1 MGFLVSQRNIEVDD
15 LNTTITSLR
24 ERIKTVEALNDQ
36 LRLSA
41 KSIYGHKRNFNPI
54 QTNDNH
60 VNVANEMSSQKS
72 AQPSSDLGFLVSQRN
87 VEVDD
92 LNTTITSAHEI
103 IKTVKAPNDQLRLLA
118 KSIDMEIKD
127 NFNPIQTNDNNFNV
141 AAHSFKDPS
150 QVNRLTESSPEVA
163 LYDNMTEQKKESKT
177 KCKLINGSKEWLG
190 RLPLIEIP
198 MIRNLV
204 KQPISQASNEQLQNQ
219 AERQYRPNKAKWVKQ
234 YYHRRGK
241 SNKSISHRAQPRMIN
256 SLVPEIW
263 QNFHTVTLRKCP
275 QNWDNY
281 FKLVCQITMS

>member
-1 MGFLVSQRNIEVDD
+1 MSSQKSAELSSDFGFLVSQRNVEVDD

-24 ERIKTVEALNDQ
+24 ERIKTNKSLSDQ

-41 KSIYGHKRNFNPI
+41 KSISMEIKDNFNPI

-60 VNVANEMSSQKS
+60 INVANEISSQKS

-87 VEVDD
+87 VEVDN
-92 LNTTITSAHEI
+92 LNTTITSLCER
-103 IKTVKAPNDQLRLLA
+103 IKTVKAPNDQLRLSA
-118 KSIDMEIKD
+118 TSIDMEIKD
-127 NFNPIQTNDNNFNV
+127 NFNPIQTNDNNVNV

-150 QVNRLTESSPEVA
+150 QVNRLTESSPEVG
-163 LYDNMTEQKKESKT
+163 LYYNMTEQKKESKT
-177 KCKLINGSKEWLG
+177 KCKLINESKEWLG

-234 YYHRRGK
+234 YYHR
-241 SNKSISHRAQPRMIN
+241 
-256 SLVPEIW
+256 
-263 QNFHTVTLRKCP
+263 
-275 QNWDNY
+275 
-281 FKLVCQITMS
+281 

>member
-1 MGFLVSQRNIEVDD
+1 LGFLVSQRNIEVDD

-41 KSIYGHKRNFNPI
+41 KSIDMDIKETLIPFKRMI
-54 QTNDNH
+54 I
-60 VNVANEMSSQKS
+60 MLMLLMISSQKS

-92 LNTTITSAHEI
+92 LNTTITSAREI
-103 IKTVKAPNDQLRLLA
+103 IKTVKAPNDQLRLSA

-150 QVNRLTESSPEVA
+150 QVNRLTWSSPEVA

-263 QNFHTVTLRKCP
+263 QNFHTVTLRKHP

-281 FKLVCQITMS
+281 FKLVRQITMS